1 MSNSIY
7 KRFESVF
14 IKDTSKLTR
23 LLSVVDERFK
33 EMAENSE
40 TLFEIETK
48 KGKSFKTTNIDE
60 ILKHDNSVKN
70 PILGLSILF
79 RGKDETLVNE
89 CNIFYSRETSII
101 DIHIQAEDSRKAN
114 DLFAEIE
121 EQIER
126 SLSINWVY
134 KLKQFSLIDF
144 LPILMVIILIPS
156 TALVFYATD
165 SQKKIKNSDHLSSED
180 IEYLSNLF
188 PSSES
193 EEGKINYIYEYHS
206 RKLKN
211 IQAEENQE
219 SNLFSK
225 GKLLNIKVLLS
236 VLPFIIVLGGT
247 YYTIWRTYIGSV
259 FLWGDF
265 EEYYNTLLERRK
277 FLWGTVVVALVI
289 GVIGNLFV
297 FGFSQYL

>member
-1 MSNSIY
+1 MSNLIY
-7 KRFESVF
+7 KRFKSVF
-14 IKDTSKLTR
+14 TIDTSKLTR

-40 TLFEIETK
+40 TVFEIETK
-48 KGKSFKTTNIDE
+48 KGKSFETTNIDE

-70 PILGLSILF
+70 PILGLSISY
-79 RGKDETLVNE
+79 RGKDEELANR
-89 CNIFYSRETSII
+89 CNIFYDRKLSII
-101 DIHIQAEDSRKAN
+101 DIDIQAEDSRKAN

-126 SLSINWVY
+126 SVTINWVY
-134 KLKQFSLIDF
+134 KLKQYSLIDF
-144 LPILMVIILIPS
+144 LPILMAIILVPL
-156 TALVFYATD
+156 TALVFYTAE
-165 SQKKIKNSDHLSSED
+165 SQQKIKNADHLSSED
-180 IEYLSNLF
+180 IAYLSNLL

-193 EEGKINYIYEYHS
+193 EEGKINYIYEYQS
-206 RKLKN
+206 RKLKT
-211 IQAEENQE
+211 IKAEESQQ

-225 GKLLNIKVLLS
+225 GKILNIKVLFC

-265 EEYYNTLLERRK
+265 EEYYNTLLEKRK
-277 FLWGTVVVALVI
+277 FLWGTVVIALVI
-289 GVIGNLFV
+289 GVISNLFV